1 MNQLVSDP
9 KSYNIFLQDYKKM
22 KEKKNQRKVAQLLAK
37 RNLVLQ
43 QDYIEKNVEIVE
55 NLQEY

>member
-55 NLQEY
+55 NLHEY